1 MAMACRHRRTFR
13 RVRFRYVQLV
23 NYIINMLYES
33 TGVYDTPGSVLFWC
47 ARTFQ
52 AAATATATSLTKI
65 LKSVGLIQHKLS
77 STSCPAQVDGPP
89 M

>member
-23 NYIINMLYES
+23 NYIIYMLYES

-47 ARTFQ
+47 ARWFQ
-52 AAATATATSLTKI
+52 AASAATSLTKI
-65 LKSVGLIQHKLS
+65 LKACWL
-77 STSCPAQVDGPP
+77 CPAHVDDPP